1 MLKFLKESREELRK
15 VVWPSRE
22 EVLNSTIVVLAAT
35 AIISIFLFIVDNGFE
50 GLFDMLIELG
60 TGVRGGS

>member
-35 AIISIFLFIVDNGFE
+35 AIISMFLFFVDHTFE
-50 GLFDMLIELG
+50 GLFDALIELG

>member
-22 EVLNSTIVVLAAT
+22 EILNSTFVVLGAVVVISLFLYLVDHSFAA
-35 AIISIFLFIVDNGFE
+35 IF
-50 GLFDMLIELG
+50 ELVVGSG
-60 TGVRGGS
+60 TKSS

>member
-1 MLKFLKESREELRK
+1 MLKFLKESREELKK

-22 EVLNSTIVVLAAT
+22 EVLNSTIVVLAAV
-35 AIISIFLFIVDNGFE
+35 AIISVFLFFVDNAFE
-50 GLFDMLIELG
+50 WMFDSLIELG

>member
-1 MLKFLKESREELRK
+1 MLKFLKESREELKK

-35 AIISIFLFIVDNGFE
+35 AIISMFLFGVDNVFE
-50 GLFDMLIELG
+50 TLFDALIELG
-60 TGVRGGS
+60 TGARG